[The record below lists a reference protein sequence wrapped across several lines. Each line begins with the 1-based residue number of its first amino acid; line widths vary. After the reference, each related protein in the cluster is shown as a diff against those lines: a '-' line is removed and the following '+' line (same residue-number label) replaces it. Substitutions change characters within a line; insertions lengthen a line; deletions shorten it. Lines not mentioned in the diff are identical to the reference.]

1 MRAPR
6 GLAGGLGAV
15 ARPLVRRG
23 LVVWALAR
31 AVVTF
36 AARAQ
41 AGGTSGADG
50 ELGPAG
56 VAGVVVACAAL
67 GYVDLRRRREAV
79 LLGNLGVSGLTLG
92 VLLTAPAVGAEAVFA
107 AAQVWLP

>member
-1 MRAPR
+1 MHARR

-15 ARPLVRRG
+15 ARPLLWRG

-31 AVVTF
+31 AIVTF

-41 AGGTSGADG
+41 AGSASSAAGA
-50 ELGPAG
+50 LGPVG

-67 GYVDLRRRREAV
+67 GYVELRRRREVV
-79 LLGNLGVSGLTLG
+79 LLGNLGVSRLTIA
-92 VLLTAPAVGAEAVFA
+92 VLLVVPA
-107 AAQVWLP
+107 AAAETALAAGQAWIA